1 MTRITS
7 TILVFMI
14 LMNGAVTMTAASG
27 YADDAGVELAPGI
40 SDSMDTVIS
49 EMKNGFSPD
58 VSVVESL
65 LSMLVAGMNLFKVLV
80 EGLYALPT
88 AFLNLGFPSWIVV
101 PLFAPAYLLSTLEIV
116 FIATGRDMV

>member
-7 TILVFMI
+7 TILVFML
-14 LMNGAVTMTAASG
+14 LMNGTVTVMAGSGMTA
-27 YADDAGVELAPGI
+27 DLGVELAPGI
-40 SDSMDTVIS
+40 SDSMDNVTS

-65 LSMLVAGMNLFKVLV
+65 VSMLVAGMNLFKVLV

-88 AFLNLGFPSWIVV
+88 AFLNLGFPEWIVY

-116 FIATGRDMV
+116 FIATGRDMI

>member
-7 TILVFMI
+7 TILVLML
-14 LMNGAVTMTAASG
+14 LMNGTVTVMAGSGMTA
-27 YADDAGVELAPGI
+27 DLGVDLAPGI
-40 SDSMDTVIS
+40 SDSMETVTA

-65 LSMLVAGMNLFKVLV
+65 LSMLVAGLNLFQVLV

-88 AFLNLGFPSWIVV
+88 AFLNLGFPSWIVY
-101 PLFAPAYLLSTLEIV
+101 PMFAPAYLLSTLELV
-116 FIATGRDMV
+116 FIATGRDMI